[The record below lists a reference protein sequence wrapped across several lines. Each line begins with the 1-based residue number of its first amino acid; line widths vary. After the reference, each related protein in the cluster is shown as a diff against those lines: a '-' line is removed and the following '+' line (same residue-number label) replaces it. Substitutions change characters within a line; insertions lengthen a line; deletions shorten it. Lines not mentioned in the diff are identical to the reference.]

1 MKTLKLIF
9 ASLLVL
15 SFFNACDQQYIDDI
29 SKVEPGEDESA
40 PDITVNFPPEGYE
53 LQTNDAVASITFDF
67 EVRDDIEIASVS
79 LELDGVEIASFTDFK
94 DYRVFMEEYTYDE
107 VTTGSHVFTVKAT
120 DLEGK
125 TSEVNINF
133 KKSPPYVSEYEGEIF
148 YMPFNNEYREM
159 NSLSLATVVGNP
171 GFAEGIRGG
180 TAYQGATDSYLTFP
194 ASVLEGATAVSASFW
209 LKIDASADRAGI
221 LVVSPPADNNNDRT
235 KGFRLFRESSN
246 DGATQRFKLNVGTGD
261 SESWF
266 DGGTAADVEVNTGD
280 WVHIAFSISET
291 YAALYI
297 NGEIV
302 SDGAFDGIDWTGC
315 DVISIMSGAPNWTE
329 WNHLSDVGQMDELRI
344 FNKALTQDEIKTI
357 MLKDEASFYM
367 DFDGDYQD
375 AISGV
380 DATVVGSPSFEYGG
394 GISGDAYKGAA
405 DSYLTFSA
413 EDLNIQSDE
422 FSASFWLNIND
433 AAERAGILVMG
444 PEDADSP
451 DAQNDRTSGFRF
463 FRESSNAGA
472 TQRFKLNV
480 GNGTADSW
488 FDGGEA
494 ADVIPNT
501 GEWVHFAFVIDNSE
515 ARIFIN
521 GTEVSRG
528 VFDGIDWT
536 GCDLL
541 SIMSGSP
548 RFNGWGHTSDQSLM
562 DELYLFPQALTED
575 EVVLLMND
583 GL

>member
-40 PDITVNFPPEGYE
+40 PEITVNFPPEGYE

-120 DLEGK
+120 DLEGE

-159 NSLSLATVVGNP
+159 NSLSLATVVGNS
-171 GFAEGIRGG
+171 GFAEGIQGG

-280 WVHIAFSISET
+280 WVHLAFSISET
-291 YAALYI
+291 YVALYI

-302 SDGAFDGIDWTGC
+302 SDGAFDGIDWTDC

-375 AISGV
+375 AISGI
-380 DATVVGSPSFEYGG
+380 DATVVGSPSIEYGG

-463 FRESSNAGA
+463 FRESSNDGT

-494 ADVIPNT
+494 ADVTPNT
-501 GEWVHFAFVIDNSE
+501 GEWVHFAFVINNSE

-521 GTEVSRG
+521 GTEVSQG